1 MKQII
6 STISF
11 LTILSLSVL
20 AQNQIPSPRY
30 GTAVVHYNDT
40 AVYIYGGVVQNNS
53 KSNNTTTTN
62 DLYQYNPSD
71 CTFKKIVP
79 SGDEL
84 PLVNRA
90 SPIYDP
96 RTKRIHFM
104 GGLRTVADNAFY

>member
-90 SPIYDP
+90 
-96 RTKRIHFM
+96 TCIH
-104 GGLRTVADNAFY
+104 TW